1 MEVVVPFSPTD
12 PKSRL
17 SPVLD
22 PAERREFAFVML
34 ADVLDA
40 LSRTRGVPAPTVLST
55 AELDRDGDALEP
67 SRSVDVTV
75 DDRPLTPAVND
86 VLASTA
92 DPVAVVMA
100 DLALATPTALRR
112 LVASDADVV
121 LAPGRRV
128 GTNAL
133 VARHPDFRVDY
144 HGASFVDHRAAAAAV
159 DATVSVVD
167 SNRLATDVDEP
178 GDLAEVLAHG
188 AGAAADWLRDRGF
201 VLEENDDEG
210 VHAVRRDA

>member
-1 MEVVVPFSPTD
+1 VEVVVPFSPVD

-22 PAERREFAFVML
+22 AAERREFAFAML
-34 ADVLDA
+34 EDVLDV
-40 LSRTRGVPAPTVLST
+40 LSRTRGVPSPTVLST
-55 AELDRDGDALEP
+55 AELDRAVGVPVE
-67 SRSVDVTV
+67 V
-75 DDRPLTPAVND
+75 DDRALTPAVND

-92 DPVAVVMA
+92 DAVAVVMA

-144 HGASFVDHRAAAAAV
+144 HGASFVDHRATAGAV
-159 DATVSVVD
+159 GASVSVVD

-178 GDLAEVLAHG
+178 ADLAEVLAHG

-201 VLEENDDEG
+201 VLAARDDG
-210 VHAVRRDA
+210 SVHAVRHDS